1 MPPEW
6 NTWRMVEAPWLFV
19 CGLLNASERPT
30 WLGTAPIERAT
41 LSNSSRL
48 SSGERSGPKVPWNGI
63 TWACAG
69 SVRGSKMRVWL
80 PTNAW

>member
-48 SSGERSGPKVPWNGI
+48 SSGERPGPKVPWNGI